1 MLALGND
8 GIIVNIARGA
18 IINEKDLVQC
28 LLKGETDCAGLDV
41 YENEP
46 DVPEELFTWI
56 MSL

>member
-8 GIIVNIARGA
+8 GIIVNIARGE

-28 LLKGETDCAGLDV
+28 LLTGEIDCAGLDA

-46 DVPEELFTWI
+46 NIPEELFT
-56 MSL
+56 